1 MAKWID
7 LLDPDRDAL
16 EQALPAELHEDAIER
31 LLAPI
36 AHDDEPRPKLEGR
49 RSYIFGVFVVPQCV
63 DEKDLV
69 YFQEVDLVLTHEVVL
84 TVRKTPARGDPFD
97 PAEIL
102 PEGSAGEIGA
112 SLADAV
118 AEAFLAAVD
127 SLDVEVDQ
135 VDDGVDEWTAEVV
148 RTRMKDLRHD
158 ILRVRRALGPTR
170 EALHHVVDQR
180 VDLEGHEVFPHKV
193 EIAFGEAYDKLL
205 RATDGLDLA
214 RDLLGGA
221 RDYHQAKIANDQN
234 EVMKRLTAVASIL
247 LVPTLIVGLYG
258 QNFDHMPELH
268 WYLGYAYSWGLIVV
282 TTIAQVVYFRRK
294 GWI

>member
-158 ILRVRRALGPTR
+158 ILRVRRALGR
-170 EALHHVVDQR
+170 EFR
-180 VDLEGHEVFPHKV
+180 EVERQV
-193 EIAFGEAYDKLL
+193 
-205 RATDGLDLA
+205 LA
-214 RDLLGGA
+214 ED
-221 RDYHQAKIANDQN
+221 DPDESQ
-234 EVMKRLTAVASIL
+234 
-247 LVPTLIVGLYG
+247 P
-258 QNFDHMPELH
+258 
-268 WYLGYAYSWGLIVV
+268 
-282 TTIAQVVYFRRK
+282 
-294 GWI
+294 